1 MIDLYGS
8 CEATNAGCRCP
19 VEARWGAVVGRVKV
33 GAEVFGGIGNV
44 LELGRG
50 WPSKGMW
57 MVWLFR

>member
-1 MIDLYGS
+1 
-8 CEATNAGCRCP
+8 
-19 VEARWGAVVGRVKV
+19 VEARWGAVVGRVRV

-57 MVWLFR
+57 MG